1 MDRVDA
7 LVYGSAGQLA
17 PRASLPY
24 ENAAGRMTALFHY
37 PWVFDPLSDAWSPA
51 HTVPPQ
57 TPPSGGAP
65 SRNAFRHRSFRL
77 FWISRFLANFAAQI
91 VSVSVGW
98 QVYSLTHNPFD
109 LGLVGLVQFAPAL
122 VLVLYAGHAADRFN
136 RRAIMA
142 VCQTVEAV
150 VAGAFVVLTVTGLI
164 TTAWIF
170 ALLGVFGI
178 ARAFMNPASSSLVP
192 NLVPPEDFAGAIALS
207 STSWQVANIVGPAV
221 GGILY
226 GVDPTLAYGV
236 AFAMFVSAS
245 IAISMV
251 PRPPQKALS
260 EPRSLT
266 TMLAGFRYIWHEKV
280 VLGAISLDLFA
291 VLLGGATALL
301 PAYVHDIIQVGPWGL
316 GLLRSAMG
324 IGGILIAA
332 WLTIRPIE
340 DRAGVLMF
348 VAVAFFGA
356 FIVLF
361 GVSTTLW
368 LSVVALALAGAAD
381 MISVYVRETLLQLWT
396 PDDVRGRVN
405 AVNNVFIGASNELGE
420 FRAGTMAALI
430 GVVPAVVVGGIGTLI
445 VAGLWAVLFPDIRR
459 VRHLR
464 GRH

>member
-1 MDRVDA
+1 
-7 LVYGSAGQLA
+7 
-17 PRASLPY
+17 
-24 ENAAGRMTALFHY
+24 
-37 PWVFDPLSDAWSPA
+37 
-51 HTVPPQ
+51 VPPQ
-57 TPPSGGAP
+57 TPPSGEAP
-65 SRNAFRHRSFRL
+65 GRHAFRHRNFRL
-77 FWISRFLANFAAQI
+77 FWISRFLANFATQI

-98 QVYSLTHNPFD
+98 QVYALTHSPFD

-122 VLVLYAGHAADRFN
+122 VLVLYAGHVADRFN

-142 VCQTVEAV
+142 VCQLVESV
-150 VAGAFVVLTVTGLI
+150 VAGAIVLLTATGTI
-164 TTAWIF
+164 NVAWIF
-170 ALLGVFGI
+170 SLLFVFGV

-192 NLVPPEDFAGAIALS
+192 NLVPAEDLASAIALS

-226 GVDPTLAYGV
+226 GFGPTIAYGV
-236 AFAMFVSAS
+236 AFVMFVGAS
-245 IAISMV
+245 LTISMV
-251 PRPPQKALS
+251 PKPAQKALS
-260 EPRSLT
+260 EPRSLS

-301 PAYVHDIIQVGPWGL
+301 PAYVHDVIAVGPWGL

-324 IGGILIAA
+324 IGAVIMAG
-332 WLTIRPIE
+332 WLTLRPIE
-340 DRAGVLMF
+340 DRAGATMF

-381 MISVYVRETLLQLWT
+381 MISVYVRETLMQLWT
-396 PDDVRGRVN
+396 PDGVRGRVN